1 MQKPAVSVIIS
12 VYNKLEWLRLVLAA
26 LEVQTFKDFEVIIA
40 DDGSGDDFK
49 KGLEEYSKRSPLKI
63 KHVWHEDKGFRKTRI
78 LNKAVK
84 EAAAAYLLFI
94 DGDCV
99 PDPHFVA
106 DHWHNR
112 AINTSLAG
120 RRANLSERL
129 TAQLNP
135 DKIRRG
141 FLSSLAF
148 YRHVWMDSFRKR
160 SKHAEKSLR
169 LPTFLYRLMPKRSK
183 GILGCN
189 FSLHK
194 QDLLE
199 VNGFDMR
206 YEAPGHGEDT
216 DIDLR
221 LKWAGKKVKLLKFQ
235 AIQYHLYHRKLER
248 ESNNPVIFEQVLK
261 NKEVATR
268 YGLNELE

>member
-1 MQKPAVSVIIS
+1 MQNPAVTVIIS
-12 VYNKLEWLRLVLAA
+12 VYKKLDWLCLVLAA
-26 LEVQTFKDFEVIIA
+26 LEVQTFKDFEVVIA

-49 KGLEEYSKRSPLKI
+49 TGLEEYAKKSPLQI
-63 KHVWHEDKGFRKTRI
+63 KHVWHEDTGFRKTRI

-84 EAAAAYLLFI
+84 EAVAGYLLFI

-99 PDPHFVA
+99 PDPHFVE
-106 DHWHNR
+106 DHWRNR
-112 AINTSLAG
+112 APNTSLAG

-129 TAQLNP
+129 TAQLSP
-135 DKIRRG
+135 ESIRNG

-148 YRHVWMDSFRKR
+148 YRQVWLDSFRKR

-169 LPTFLYRLMPKRSK
+169 LPTFVYRLLPKKSK

-235 AIQYHLYHRKLER
+235 AIQYHLYHRKLDR
-248 ESNNPVIFEQVLK
+248 ESNNRAIF
-261 NKEVATR
+261 KEVLRDKEAATR
-268 YGLNELE
+268 FGLKELE

>member
-1 MQKPAVSVIIS
+1 MKSPAVTVIIS
-12 VYNKLEWLRLVLAA
+12 VYKKLDWLKLILVA
-26 LEVQTFKDFEVIIA
+26 LELQTFKDFEVVVA
-40 DDGSGDDFK
+40 DDGSGSDFE
-49 KGLEEYSKRSPLKI
+49 KGLEEYKNQSPLRI

-84 EAAAAYLLFI
+84 EASADYLLFI

-99 PDPHFVA
+99 PGPHFVA

-112 AINTSLAG
+112 APDTSLAG
-120 RRANLSERL
+120 RRVYLSEKL
-129 TAQLNP
+129 TAKLKPEN
-135 DKIRRG
+135 IRGG
-141 FLSSLAF
+141 FMTSLAF
-148 YRHVWMDSFRKR
+148 YREVWLDSLRKK
-160 SKHAEKSLR
+160 SKHAEESIR
-169 LPTFLYRLMPKRSK
+169 LPTSLYRLLPRKTR

-216 DIDLR
+216 EIELR

-248 ESNNPVIFEQVLK
+248 ESNNPAIFKEVLK
-261 NKEVATR
+261 NKEAVTR
-268 YGLNELE
+268 YGLRELE